1 MMIHVKAAGRDEGVL
16 ALIICM
22 CLMNPKTKYSTFLK
36 DSLWKTEQHCEE
48 AKQASESRGEEKAGL
63 ERMVWSHLC
72 VCERYLYVGNYICGE
87 ECVAE
92 LGNRS

>member
-1 MMIHVKAAGRDEGVL
+1 MFL
-16 ALIICM
+16 LSAL
-22 CLMNPKTKYSTFLK
+22 LN
-36 DSLWKTEQHCEE
+36 DSLWETEQHCEE
-48 AKQASESRGEEKAGL
+48 AKQASESRGEEKARSG
-63 ERMVWSHLC
+63 RMVWSHLC

>member
-1 MMIHVKAAGRDEGVL
+1 MGGVYSESL
-16 ALIICM
+16 LNELRNQMFLLSAL
-22 CLMNPKTKYSTFLK
+22 LKVFLRG
-36 DSLWKTEQHCEE
+36 TEQHCEE
-48 AKQASESRGEEKAGL
+48 VKQASEGRGEEKARL

-72 VCERYLYVGNYICGE
+72 VCEYYLYVGNYICGE